1 MAQLERIYTI
11 PLRKGVMQAPRT
23 RRAKKAILVL
33 REFIS
38 HHMKSEDIALSQALN
53 EHIWQNG
60 MRNPIMKVT
69 VAAIKDDKNKVS
81 VRLANEKVEASAST
95 KTDKKAA
102 KAESHKDDE
111 KSDVKKA
118 EAKASSEKAA
128 STASASK
135 AEKPVVDAKAKTAS
149 AKAAAK

>member
-23 RRAKKAILVL
+23 RRAKKAIFVL
-33 REFIS
+33 REFIT
-38 HHMKSEDIALSQALN
+38 HHMKSEDISLSQSLN

-69 VAAIKDDKNKVS
+69 VAVVKDDKNKVT
-81 VRLANEKVEASAST
+81 VRLANEKATASALT

-102 KAESHKDDE
+102 RAESHKDDTKSE
-111 KSDVKKA
+111 KPSAKKA
-118 EAKASSEKAA
+118 EAAKAA
-128 STASASK
+128 SAPK
-135 AEKPVVDAKAKTAS
+135 ADKPTVDAKAKV
-149 AKAAAK
+149 AKK